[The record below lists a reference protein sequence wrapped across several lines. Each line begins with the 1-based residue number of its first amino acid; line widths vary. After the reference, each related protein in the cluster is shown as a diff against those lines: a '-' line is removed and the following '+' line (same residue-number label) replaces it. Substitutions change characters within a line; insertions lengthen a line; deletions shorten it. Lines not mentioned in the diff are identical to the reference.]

1 MSLKNLNVSKKTHK
15 FLLDKLKDSRTL
27 QIYKKFESNLP
38 VKDNFIIAVSGG
50 PDSLALS
57 FLAKIYS
64 IKKSIDIK
72 YFIVD
77 HKLRKNSTLEAKS
90 VQKKLKNFSIKLNI
104 LTWKGAKPKKNI
116 QSIAREKR
124 YKLLTDVAKKYK
136 MQNILLGHHL
146 DDLFENFFIRILRGS
161 GLKGLIS
168 LDKETYKNQ
177 VNLIRPL
184 IKMDKNE
191 LIYLSN
197 YIFGTYVKDP
207 SNEDDKF
214 KRVKIRN
221 FIEKLSLEGFD
232 RKKFFLTIKNLKFAN
247 ESIEFYI
254 KKNFDENVTILSQ
267 KNIIILKGGNQRSI
281 SSKIALNYLKKFKP
295 KNILIHDAARPDFSL
310 KLLNKIIQNL
320 KTNKNYFLTLNPIE
334 EVEDSKIIKQEKFT
348 HPYFNNENV
357 SLQKDLHLLQGK
369 KRTWFCG
376 SYFGYGFHE
385 DGLRSSIDLVKKFST

>member
-1 MSLKNLNVSKKTHK
+1 MSLKNSNASKKTHK
-15 FLLDKLKDSRTL
+15 LLLSKLKDRRTL
-27 QIYKKFESNLP
+27 KIYKKFESELGIN
-38 VKDNFIIAVSGG
+38 KNFIVAVSGG

-64 IKKSIDIK
+64 IKKFIDVK

-77 HKLRKNSTLEAKS
+77 HRLRKNSTSEAKY
-90 VQKKLKNFSIKLNI
+90 VQKKLKEFSIKLDI
-104 LTWKGAKPKKNI
+104 LTWKGTKPKKNI

-136 MQNILLGHHL
+136 IQNILLGHHL

-168 LDKETYKNQ
+168 LDKESVKND

-184 IKMDKNE
+184 IKLDKKD
-191 LIYLSN
+191 LIYISN
-197 YIFGTYVKDP
+197 NIFGTYIEDP
-207 SNEDDKF
+207 SNENEKF

-221 FIEKLSLEGFD
+221 FLEKLSLEGFD

-267 KNIIILKGGNQRSI
+267 KNIIILKENFFSQSNEVVFRSLAEVIKIVGKRYYAVRGKKIDKVIDLINTKSSFKVTLGGC
-281 SSKIALNYLKKFKP
+281 
-295 KNILIHDAARPDFSL
+295 
-310 KLLNKIIQNL
+310 
-320 KTNKNYFLTLNPIE
+320 
-334 EVEDSKIIKQEKFT
+334 IIKKV
-348 HPYFNNENV
+348 NETV
-357 SLQKDLHLLQGK
+357 ILSK
-369 KRTWFCG
+369 
-376 SYFGYGFHE
+376 E
-385 DGLRSSIDLVKKFST
+385 

>member
-15 FLLDKLKDSRTL
+15 FLLDKLKDKKTL
-27 QIYKKFESNLP
+27 QIYKKFEKNLP
-38 VKDNFIIAVSGG
+38 NKKKFIVAVSGG

-64 IKKSIDIK
+64 IIKYIDIK

-77 HKLRKNSTLEAKS
+77 HGLRKNSKLEAKN

-104 LTWKGAKPKKNI
+104 LTWKGKKPRKNI

-124 YKLLTDVAKKYK
+124 YKLLTDEAKKFK
-136 MQNILLGHHL
+136 VKNILLGHHL

-168 LDKETYKNQ
+168 LDKEAHLNQ

-184 IKMDKNE
+184 IEIDKKD
-191 LIYLSN
+191 LIYISN
-197 YIFGTYVKDP
+197 YIFGSYVKDP

-221 FIEKLSLEGFD
+221 FLKQLSQEGFD

-247 ESIEFYI
+247 ENIEFYI
-254 KKNFDENVTILSQ
+254 KKNLEDNLTTLTQ
-267 KNIIILKGGNQRSI
+267 KNNIILKENFFSQSNEVVFRSLSEVI
-281 SSKIALNYLKKFKP
+281 
-295 KNILIHDAARPDFSL
+295 
-310 KLLNKIIQNL
+310 KIIGKKHYAVRGKKIEKVIDL
-320 KTNKNYFLTLNPIE
+320 IRTKSSFKVTLGGC
-334 EVEDSKIIKQEKFT
+334 IIKKV
-348 HPYFNNENV
+348 NETV
-357 SLQKDLHLLQGK
+357 ILSK
-369 KRTWFCG
+369 
-376 SYFGYGFHE
+376 E
-385 DGLRSSIDLVKKFST
+385 